1 MHRERSWRYD
11 PAMLTS
17 GTPDI
22 RASIGES
29 ERTLQITFGD
39 RSRLATYKTYLPE
52 QDLLLPP
59 SLRDWLPENHL
70 AYCVSDVV
78 EQLDLSAIESVY
90 EEEDRGQPPYHPRMM
105 TKMLVYGYCVGVFS
119 SRRIQKR
126 LVEDVAFRVLAAGNQ
141 PDFRTIADFR
151 KLHLKALEG
160 LFQQVLRLVLEVGA
174 LKLGRVAL
182 DGSKVKANA
191 SKHKAMSY
199 GRMGETEKRLREEVR
214 KLLKQAEATDEEE
227 DKRYGR
233 ERQGDELPEELQRR
247 ETRIARIQEAKKAL
261 EERARE
267 KAESENKDGQEAK
280 PESKAQYNFTDPES
294 RILKGPDGFVQG
306 YNTQVGV
313 EALFQLVVGQ
323 TVTQAANDKQQV
335 VPLIEAIEE
344 QSGQR
349 PKEVLADS
357 GYCSEENLKYL
368 AKRRMAGFI
377 ATEKQKHGERN
388 EPCKRGPIPK
398 DASRVERMKRK
409 LKTKVGAAVYARRKC
424 MVEPVFGQIKQ
435 ARGFRQF
442 LLRGLH
448 KVRGEWALICMT
460 HNLLKFHKIC
470 YG

>member
-1 MHRERSWRYD
+1 M
-11 PAMLTS
+11 AK
-17 GTPDI
+17 
-22 RASIGES
+22 
-29 ERTLQITFGD
+29 
-39 RSRLATYKTYLPE
+39 TYKTYLPE

-59 SLRDWLPENHL
+59 SLRDWLPEDHL
-70 AYCVSDVV
+70 VYCVSDVV
-78 EQLDLSAIESVY
+78 DELDLSVIESVY

-105 TKMLVYGYCVGVFS
+105 TKILVYGYCVGVFS

-126 LVEDVAFRVLAAGNQ
+126 LAEDVAFRVLAAGNQ
-141 PDFRTIADFR
+141 PDFRTISDFR
-151 KLHLKALEG
+151 KLHLKALEE
-160 LFQQVLRLVLEVGA
+160 LFQQVLRLVLEMGA

-199 GRMGETEKRLREEVR
+199 GRMEEAEKRLREEVQE
-214 KLLKQAEATDEEE
+214 LLKQAEAADEEE

-233 ERQGDELPEELQRR
+233 ERHGEELPAELQRR

-261 EERARE
+261 KERARE
-267 KAESENKDGQEAK
+267 KAESEGKDRKEAQ
-280 PESKAQYNFTDPES
+280 PEPKAQYNFTDPES
-294 RILKGPDGFVQG
+294 RIMKGSDGFVQG
-306 YNTQVGV
+306 YNTQVAV
-313 EALFQLVVGQ
+313 EPLFQLIVGQ
-323 TVTQAANDKQQV
+323 TVTQATNDKQQV
-335 VPLIEAIEE
+335 VPLIEAIQE

-349 PKEVLADS
+349 PQEVLTDN

-368 AKRRMAGFI
+368 AKRRMEGFV

-388 EPCKRGPIPK
+388 KPCKRGPLPE

-442 LLRGLH
+442 LLRGLK

-470 YG
+470 YE